1 MKKRALYYNIDENKH
16 PKVKCQERI
25 IMTLKNMLKMTTV
38 DAVLEELLI
47 AYPECQSDKNKY
59 KSVIEY
65 VMKTPE
71 VPFEEF
77 IISIELIDP
86 SEDEAY
92 EDEIDEA
99 AYLSISGCSA
109 KEDLHFALGFTRWEE
124 WANAKIVLQ
133 EELEIKQEE
142 LIAICIYEMTFYGF
156 DQDEIASEL
165 AEIEKGIMMH

>member
-1 MKKRALYYNIDENKH
+1 
-16 PKVKCQERI
+16 
-25 IMTLKNMLKMTTV
+25 MTLKNMLKMTTV

-47 AYPECQSDKNKY
+47 AYPECQNEKNKY

-71 VPFEEF
+71 VPFEDF

-86 SEDEAY
+86 SEEEAY

-99 AYLSISGCSA
+99 AYLSISGYSA

-133 EELEIKQEE
+133 DELEIKQEE